1 MNPPATPS
9 QRLPRGIRF
18 AAVVCLVLSSLTGL
32 FALSEALGLG
42 HLSELKESSQPR
54 ITLMAD
60 KAVTER
66 AFEAQFAALEP
77 MREPRSLVLGALS
90 VACALVFVSAGRL
103 LRPDGLPLGR
113 MRRLL
118 GGASI
123 AAAFL
128 RTIDG
133 AQWMVVAKRMG
144 VAMAEAMSTLP
155 EFQEPQMAA
164 QVKAT
169 VPLLMSG
176 STVLQTAFI
185 AGSFALLGQY
195 FRSERVRQAVSAQDG
210 DLTEEED

>member
-1 MNPPATPS
+1 
-9 QRLPRGIRF
+9 
-18 AAVVCLVLSSLTGL
+18 VCLVLSSFTGL

-42 HLSELKESSQPR
+42 HLSELKEASEPR

-60 KAVTER
+60 KAVTDR

-77 MREPRSLVLGALS
+77 MREPRSLVLAALS
-90 VACALVFVSAGRL
+90 GACALVFVSAGRL
-103 LRPDGLPLGR
+103 LRPDGLPLER

-123 AAAFL
+123 AAALL

-144 VAMAEAMSTLP
+144 IAMAEAMVTLP
-155 EFQEPQMAA
+155 EFKEPEMAA
-164 QVKAT
+164 QVKVT

-176 STVLQTAFI
+176 STVLQTAFV
-185 AGSFALLGQY
+185 AGAFALLGQY
-195 FRSERVRQAVSAQDG
+195 FRSERVRQAISAQDG
-210 DLTEEED
+210 HLAEEED

>member
-1 MNPPATPS
+1 MNSPASSS
-9 QRLPRGIRF
+9 QRLPRGVRF
-18 AAVVCLVLSSLTGL
+18 AAAVCLVLSSLTGL

-42 HLSELKESSQPR
+42 HLSELKESSEPR

-118 GGASI
+118 GGAAI

-133 AQWMVVAKRMG
+133 AQWMVVARRMG
-144 VAMAEAMSTLP
+144 IAMAEAMSTLP
-155 EFQEPQMAA
+155 EFKEPEMAA

-176 STVLQTAFI
+176 STVLQTAFV
-185 AGSFALLGQY
+185 AGTFALLGQY

-210 DLTEEED
+210 HLAEEED